1 MDFNT
6 ANEIVIE
13 KLCKN
18 IDNVIEYNKIGI
30 YQGMEGCIEY
40 IQNLTGCDREIAQ
53 QIINNRKSL
62 MPSTETPQEYE
73 YRTRKANKE
82 VMESLNKPKCPICN
96 STNIKK
102 ISGLSKAGSV
112 ALFGVF
118 AVGKVSKQWKCSNCG
133 SEF

>member
-1 MDFNT
+1 MDFNA

-53 QIINNRKSL
+53 QIINSRKSL

-73 YRTRKANKE
+73 YRTRKANQE
-82 VMESLNKPKCPICN
+82 AMESLNKPKCITCGL
-96 STNIKK
+96 TNIKK
-102 ISGLSKAGSV
+102 ISTSAKVAGVVAFGLFSKTAKSQ
-112 ALFGVF
+112 F
-118 AVGKVSKQWKCSNCG
+118 KCENCG
-133 SEF
+133 CKW